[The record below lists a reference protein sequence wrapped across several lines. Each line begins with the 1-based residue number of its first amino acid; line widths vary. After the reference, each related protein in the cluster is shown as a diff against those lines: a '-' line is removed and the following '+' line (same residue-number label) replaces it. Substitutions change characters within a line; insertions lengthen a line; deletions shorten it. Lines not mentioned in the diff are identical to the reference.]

1 MLHTMRMRMI
11 SGGGTLNIK
20 YIMCV
25 YSLAS
30 LFWANAVHGCLA
42 GCFITFNR
50 HPCDKQRALGLICI
64 ILKRDHLSMSD
75 TIRFLLESGLFRQI
89 IDPLKVV

>member
-1 MLHTMRMRMI
+1 MI

-30 LFWANAVHGCLA
+30 LFWANAVHGWLA
-42 GCFITFNR
+42 AWLA
-50 HPCDKQRALGLICI
+50 ALLHLID
-64 ILKRDHLSMSD
+64 ILAKSQ
-75 TIRFLLESGLFRQI
+75 E
-89 IDPLKVV
+89 PLV